1 MIFLFPGVGT
11 PLLLLRQRDLRHK
24 TKRNR
29 LNPSPSFI
37 QRKGSKLKIS
47 LYKLFCNSI
56 FSFSFANLEVAL
68 VALRAD
74 RDGTTASEETL
85 ILRHEQFLQLH
96 SLRIGLPASSSS
108 MICDI
113 FTNRGEGFKLSNLT
127 LGSLTVHL
135 LYLKEDGVNPQERS
149 S

>member
-1 MIFLFPGVGT
+1 MPIREKEMELADRRVFLLPEHRDHWLRVQGENMFTANREWSFFFLGLGLHFYFFASAICDT
-11 PLLLLRQRDLRHK
+11 KQSGIGLIPLHLSSRGKEVNFKYQ
-24 TKRNR
+24 
-29 LNPSPSFI
+29 
-37 QRKGSKLKIS
+37 S

-96 SLRIGLPASSSS
+96 SLRIGLPAKS
-108 MICDI
+108 
-113 FTNRGEGFKLSNLT
+113 
-127 LGSLTVHL
+127 
-135 LYLKEDGVNPQERS
+135 
-149 S
+149 